1 MKILHTADW
10 HLGNTFHGHTR
21 TEEHRHFFDWLLS
34 IIRDRQP
41 DALLITGDVF
51 DSANPSAQA
60 EELLYNFLVSATTL
74 LPGLQIVLTAGNH
87 DSAGRIE
94 APAALLKTHNVYVRG
109 TIHYT
114 DDEEPDFEHYIL
126 PLSERGSHE
135 ACCVCFALPFLRCG
149 DYPTGMTPE
158 EGMEYYFKKLQ
169 KTLKK
174 TDFKKL
180 PIIVAAHFYAAQ
192 ADICQDE
199 HSERLVIGGQDC
211 IDPAV
216 LGEKISYTAL
226 GHIHKAQQIHA
237 GHNIYY
243 AGSPLPMSFSE
254 IHYQQGI
261 NEIELDED
269 GDCQVTRLPYRPL
282 RRLICIPSQGKAGTA
297 NEVFN
302 EIAELDKRHKGD
314 DGNYWPYLEVRIE
327 ELQPEPTLLHDVMEA
342 LSDCAVHFC
351 RMVRV
356 NHSLSLTENNDSTTL
371 TSETLHSIN
380 PLQMARRYFDA
391 RYGNDMPQE
400 LIDRFKLAE
409 EAAQNTFE
417 AEN

>member
-10 HLGNTFHGHTR
+10 HLGNTFHGNTR
-21 TEEHRHFFDWLLS
+21 TEEHRHFFNWLLT

-60 EELLYNFLVSATTL
+60 EELLYNFLLNATSQ

-114 DDEEPDFEHYIL
+114 DDDEPDFEHYIL
-126 PLSERGSHE
+126 PLSERGNSE
-135 ACCVCFALPFLRCG
+135 ARCVCFALPFLRGG
-149 DYPTGMTPE
+149 DYPAGMTPQ
-158 EGMEYYFKKLQ
+158 EGMEYYFKKLY
-169 KTLKK
+169 KVFKK
-174 TDFKKL
+174 SDFKKL
-180 PIIVAAHFYAAQ
+180 PVIAAAHFYAAQ
-192 ADICQDE
+192 AEICSEE

-216 LGEKISYTAL
+216 LGDKIAYTAL
-226 GHIHKAQQIHA
+226 GHIHKAQRVQ
-237 GHNIYY
+237 GYGNIYY

-254 IHYQQGI
+254 IHYQHGV
-261 NEIELDED
+261 NEVEIDED
-269 GDCQVTRLPYRPL
+269 GECTITRLPYSPL
-282 RRLICIPSQGKAGTA
+282 KRLMCIPAQGKAA
-297 NEVFN
+297 SAQEVFR
-302 EIAELDKRHKGD
+302 EIEELERRKKGD
-314 DGNYWPYLEVRIE
+314 DGSEWPYLEVRIE

-342 LSDCAVHFC
+342 LDNCAVHFC

-356 NHSLSLTENNDSTTL
+356 NRTSNQSEQDLNKSLTA
-371 TSETLHSIN
+371 ETLHSIN
-380 PLQMARRYFDA
+380 PLQLACRYFNA
-391 RYGNDMPQE
+391 RYGTDMPQE
-400 LIDRFKLAE
+400 LTDRFKQAE
-409 EAAQNTFE
+409 EAAQSE
-417 AEN
+417 YVQED

>member
-21 TEEHRHFFDWLLS
+21 TEEHRHFFDWLLT
-34 IIRDRQP
+34 ILRDRQP

-60 EELLYNFLVSATTL
+60 EELLYTFLLRATTL

-114 DDEEPDFEHYIL
+114 EDDEPDFEHYIL
-126 PLSERGSHE
+126 PLSERGDDE
-135 ACCVCFALPFLRCG
+135 AKCVCFALPFLRCG
-149 DYPTGMTPE
+149 DYPSGMTPE

-180 PIIVAAHFYAAQ
+180 PVIAAAHFYAAQ
-192 ADICQDE
+192 AEICEEE

-216 LGEKISYTAL
+216 LGDRISYTAL
-226 GHIHKAQQIHA
+226 GHIHKAQQVRSSRPV
-237 GHNIYY
+237 YY

-254 IHYQQGI
+254 IRYQQGVY
-261 NEIELDED
+261 EIELDED
-269 GDCQVTRLPYRPL
+269 GDCEMIRLVYNPL
-282 RRLICIPSQGKAGTA
+282 RRLQCIPAAGQAGTVD
-297 NEVFN
+297 EVFR
-302 EIAELDKRHKGD
+302 EIEELPKRRKGD
-314 DGNYWPYLEVRIE
+314 DGYNWPYLEIRIE
-327 ELQPEPTLLHDVMEA
+327 ELQPEPTLLHEVMEA

-356 NHSLSLTENNDSTTL
+356 NRNRTQDAGESQENLTA
-371 TSETLHSIN
+371 ETLHSIS
-380 PLQMARRYFDA
+380 PLQMARRFFDT

-400 LIDRFKLAE
+400 LIDRFKMAE
-409 EAAQNTFE
+409 EAAMSEFSSE
-417 AEN
+417 D

>member
-21 TEEHRHFFDWLLS
+21 TEEHRHFFDWLLN
-34 IIRDRQP
+34 IIRERQP

-60 EELLYNFLVSATTL
+60 EELLYNFLLSATTL

-114 DDEEPDFEHYIL
+114 DEDEPDFEHYIL
-126 PLSERGSHE
+126 PLSERGNSE
-135 ACCVCFALPFLRCG
+135 ARCVCFAVPFLRCG
-149 DYPTGMTPE
+149 DYPAGMTPE
-158 EGMEYYFKKLQ
+158 EGMEYYFKKMQ
-169 KTLKK
+169 KIFRKSE
-174 TDFKKL
+174 FKKL
-180 PIIVAAHFYAAQ
+180 PVIAAAHFYAAE
-192 ADICQDE
+192 AEICEEE

-211 IDPAV
+211 INPAV
-216 LGEKISYTAL
+216 LGDRISYTAL
-226 GHIHKAQQIHA
+226 GHIHKPQQVHE
-237 GHNIYY
+237 GRNVYY

-254 IHYQQGI
+254 IHYQQGV
-261 NEIELDED
+261 NEVELYED
-269 GDCQVTRLPYRPL
+269 GDCEVTRLTYHPL
-282 RRLICIPSQGKAGTA
+282 RRLQCIPAQGKAGTA
-297 NEVFN
+297 DEVFH
-302 EIAELDKRHKGD
+302 EISELPRRKKGD
-314 DGNYWPYLEVRIE
+314 DGNDWPYLEVRIE

-342 LSDCAVHFC
+342 LGDCAVHFC

-356 NHSLSLTENNDSTTL
+356 NRGRTHADDSENEALTA
-371 TSETLHSIN
+371 ETLHCVS
-380 PLQMARRYFDA
+380 PLQMARRFFDT

-400 LIDRFKLAE
+400 LIDRFKQAE
-409 EAAQNTFE
+409 EAAQTEFY
-417 AEN
+417 AED